1 VTTTKREAILAG
13 ACRVV
18 RAEGGAGLTLEAA
31 AREAGV
37 SKGGL
42 LYHFPSKE
50 ALITGMIDQ
59 ICGDFDSA
67 IERELADDP
76 APGPG
81 RWVRAY
87 ARLSYDIAAQPLDT
101 LYAALM
107 AAIGTNLALLDPL
120 RAAFDRWQH
129 RAVEDG
135 LDPALATVV
144 RLAADGL
151 WFADLMGFAPPDSDL
166 RAQVCARL
174 IAMVTHDGV
183 SA

>member
-1 VTTTKREAILAG
+1 MTEKPTKREAILAG

-31 AREAGV
+31 ARAAGV

-42 LYHFPSKE
+42 LYHFPNKE

-59 ICGDFDSA
+59 ICADFDAA
-67 IERELADDP
+67 IAHELADDP

-87 ARLSYDIAAQPLDT
+87 ARLSCDIEAQPLDA
-101 LYAALM
+101 LYAALV
-107 AAIGTNLALLDPL
+107 AAIGTNLALLAPL
-120 RAAFDRWQH
+120 RAAFDRWQR
-129 RAVEDG
+129 RAVDDG
-135 LDPALATVV
+135 LDPTLATLV

-151 WFADLMGFAPPDSDL
+151 WFADLMGFAPPDAAL

-174 IAMVTHDGV
+174 IALADHA
-183 SA
+183 S